1 MLAAHKRVNISRLLT
16 AKISITRQVTF
27 VFAVRNPLKF
37 SPLLNHSIAR
47 YFLIVSDFSQQ
58 GGLSMRFLHI
68 ADLHLGKQM
77 NDLSLLPDQQYI
89 LDQIVSIAQNEQA
102 DAVLIAG
109 DVYQRSSP
117 QAEAMALFDS
127 FVSRLVSLGK
137 QVFVI
142 SGNHDSALR
151 VSYLASL
158 IKSSG
163 VYVTEAFDGTLQSV
177 SLQDRD
183 GEIVVWMLPFLRPS
197 QVKRKLPEEK
207 ITTYQD
213 AVEAVLRQTP
223 VDPKKRNILLCH
235 QFITGCETS
244 DSEERAVGGLD
255 NIDASVFDA
264 FDYVALGHIHKP
276 QRVLRD
282 TLRYAGSPLKYS
294 FSEANHNKSV
304 AIVDVMEKG
313 DITVRTEPLYPLH
326 DVRMI
331 EGMLDDLMNMP
342 YSEDYLWVTVHD
354 ELPPPDARVT
364 LSVNFPNMMK
374 YSIVN
379 SRTKQDIDVLATQN
393 MENKSITELFS
404 DFYRLQNNDQAP
416 SEAHQKVLDK
426 VLKELEERA

>member
-1 MLAAHKRVNISRLLT
+1 
-16 AKISITRQVTF
+16 
-27 VFAVRNPLKF
+27 
-37 SPLLNHSIAR
+37 
-47 YFLIVSDFSQQ
+47 
-58 GGLSMRFLHI
+58 MRFLHI

-151 VSYLASL
+151 VSYFASL

-177 SLQDRD
+177 PLQDRD

-255 NIDASVFDA
+255 NIDAAVFDA

-276 QRVLRD
+276 QKVLRD

-294 FSEANHNKSV
+294 FFEASHKKSV
-304 AIVDVMEKG
+304 AIVDVLEKG
-313 DITVRTEPLYPLH
+313 NIAVRTAPLYPLH
-326 DVRMI
+326 DVRLI
-331 EGMLDDLMNMP
+331 EGKMDDLMRMP
-342 YSEDYLWVTVHD
+342 YSEDYVWVTVHD

-374 YSIVN
+374 FSIVN
-379 SRTKQDIDVLATQN
+379 SRTKYDVDVLATQG
-393 MENKSITELFS
+393 MERKSVYELFS
-404 DFYRLQNNDQAP
+404 DFYRLQNNDQVP
-416 SEAHQKVLDK
+416 GEAHQRVLQK
-426 VLKELEERA
+426 VLKELEERT

>member
-1 MLAAHKRVNISRLLT
+1 
-16 AKISITRQVTF
+16 
-27 VFAVRNPLKF
+27 
-37 SPLLNHSIAR
+37 
-47 YFLIVSDFSQQ
+47 
-58 GGLSMRFLHI
+58 MRFLHI

-77 NDLSLLPDQQYI
+77 NDLSLLPDQEYI
-89 LDQIVSIAQNEQA
+89 LEQILSIAENEQV

-127 FVSRLVSLGK
+127 FVSRLARLGK
-137 QVFVI
+137 KTIVI
-142 SGNHDSALR
+142 SGNHDSTLR
-151 VSYLASL
+151 ISYFASL

-163 VYVTEAFDGTLQSV
+163 VYVTEAFDGALQSV

-183 GEIVVWMLPFLRPS
+183 GEIIIWMLPFLRPS
-197 QVKRKLPEEK
+197 KVKRKLPEEK
-207 ITTYQD
+207 TTTYQD

-223 VDPKKRNILLCH
+223 VDPKKRNLLVCH

-276 QRVLRD
+276 QKVLRD

-304 AIVDVMEKG
+304 TIVDVLEKG
-313 DITVRTEPLYPLH
+313 DITVRAVPLYPLH

-374 YSIVN
+374 FSVVN
-379 SRTKQDIDVLATQN
+379 SRTKYDVDVLATQS
-393 MENKSITELFS
+393 MENKSVTELFG

-416 SEAHQKVLDK
+416 GEAHWRVLQK

>member
-1 MLAAHKRVNISRLLT
+1 
-16 AKISITRQVTF
+16 
-27 VFAVRNPLKF
+27 
-37 SPLLNHSIAR
+37 
-47 YFLIVSDFSQQ
+47 
-58 GGLSMRFLHI
+58 MRFLHI

-77 NDLSLLPDQQYI
+77 NDLSLLPDQEYVLQ
-89 LDQIVSIAQNEQA
+89 QIVSIAENEQA
-102 DAVLIAG
+102 DTVLIAG

-117 QAEAMALFDS
+117 QAEAMALFDA

-137 QVFVI
+137 QVFII

-151 VSYLASL
+151 ISYFSSL

-163 VYVTEAFDGTLQSV
+163 VYVTEAFDGTLQGV
-177 SLQDRD
+177 TLRDRD

-207 ITTYQD
+207 IATYQD

-223 VDPKKRNILLCH
+223 VNPKVRNILMCH

-276 QRVLRD
+276 QKVLRD

-294 FSEANHNKSV
+294 FSEANHKKSV
-304 AIVDVMEKG
+304 AVVDVLEKG
-313 DITVRTEPLYPLH
+313 DVTVRTVPLYPLH
-326 DVRMI
+326 DVRLI
-331 EGMLDDLMNMP
+331 EGKLDELMNMP
-342 YSEDYLWVTVHD
+342 YSEDFLWVTVHD

-374 YSIVN
+374 FSIVN
-379 SRTKQDIDVLATQN
+379 SRTKTDIDVLATQS
-393 MENKSITELFS
+393 MENKTIPELFS
-404 DFYRLQNNDQAP
+404 DFYRLQNNDQTP
-416 SEAHQKVLDK
+416 SEAHQKVLQK

>member
-1 MLAAHKRVNISRLLT
+1 
-16 AKISITRQVTF
+16 
-27 VFAVRNPLKF
+27 
-37 SPLLNHSIAR
+37 
-47 YFLIVSDFSQQ
+47 
-58 GGLSMRFLHI
+58 MRFLHI

-77 NDLSLLPDQQYI
+77 NDLSLLPDQEFI
-89 LDQIVSIAQNEQA
+89 LQQIVSIAKNEQV
-102 DAVLIAG
+102 DAVLISG

-127 FVSRLVSLGK
+127 FVSELVSLEK
-137 QVFVI
+137 KVFII

-151 VSYLASL
+151 ISYLSSL

-163 VYVTEAFDGTLQSV
+163 VYVTEAFDGTMQSAT
-177 SLQDRD
+177 LQDCE
-183 GEIVVWMLPFLRPS
+183 GEIIVWMLPFLRPA

-207 ITTYQD
+207 IATYQD

-223 VDPKKRNILLCH
+223 VDPKKRNVVLCH
-235 QFITGCETS
+235 QFITGSETC

-255 NIDASVFDA
+255 NIDASLFDA

-276 QRVLRD
+276 QKVLRD

-294 FSEANHNKSV
+294 FSEADHNKSV
-304 AIVDVMEKG
+304 VIVDMQEKG
-313 DITVRTEPLYPLH
+313 ETTLHTVLLDPLH
-326 DVRMI
+326 DVRCV
-331 EGMLDDLMNMP
+331 EGKMDDLMCLP

-374 YSIVN
+374 FSIVN
-379 SRTKQDIDVLATQN
+379 TKTKYDVNVIATQS
-393 MENKSITELFS
+393 MENKTILELFS

-416 SEAHQKVLDK
+416 SDAHEKI
-426 VLKELEERA
+426 